1 MTNKWLNKMEEEL
14 NSDHGGCKVD
24 NVLHC
29 LGYKKDNHG
38 CPPCEQ
44 CKKESQ
50 EIIAKIRKEVSE
62 QKQVV
67 KKETSDTSSDT
78 SSETQQELD
87 KDNVNHPS
95 HYNVHKHECIDEMI
109 ALYGVEETMI
119 FCKLNAHKYRY
130 RVGAKDSEAREKDFA
145 KADWYIDKFMELKE
159 KKLKKTQKK
168 EKESKGVSV
177 KNNNPNKKK
186 RKYFRKCGVCGN
198 KLEQSDMVRTNKS
211 DNGWACEMCYN
222 ELTEPVYDENEF

>member
-1 MTNKWLNKMEEEL
+1 MIGRLLNALEK
-14 NSDHGGCKVD
+14 
-24 NVLHC
+24 NVECHDCALKDILYEYDET
-29 LGYKKDNHG
+29 LGYECQND
-38 CPPCEQ
+38 CVE
-44 CKKESQ
+44 CKK
-50 EIIAKIRKEVSE
+50 VSLE
-62 QKQVV
+62 QIEKLKQSL
-67 KKETSDTSSDT
+67 KSKTSDTSSDA
-78 SSETQQELD
+78 SSETRKELD
-87 KDNVNHPS
+87 KDDVNHPS

-109 ALYGVEETMI
+109 ALFGVDETMA

-130 RVGAKDSEAREKDFA
+130 RVGAKDGEAREKDLA

-177 KNNNPNKKK
+177 KNNNQNKKK